1 MTLSPLRYVISKLV
15 LHLFYINVDV
25 ASYLFF
31 SFLFFFFF
39 FSFFFHFFFP
49 FFFFFFFCF
58 LLEKQRSALG
68 SFCLTLSLSRSSLK
82 PVSRLFLS
90 PTGAISIVLL
100 SLYPIGWPIT
110 PASFPPADLHLHR
123 HRSSSP
129 LSLSLSGRRSD
140 LAVSVLHQHP
150 FE

>member
-1 MTLSPLRYVISKLV
+1 MLFLNLFCISSTSTLTWLLIFSF
-15 LHLFYINVDV
+15 LFYF
-25 ASYLFF
+25 SCSSFLFF
-31 SFLFFFFF
+31 LLFFFFF
-39 FSFFFHFFFP
+39 L
-49 FFFFFFFCF
+49 FCF

-129 LSLSLSGRRSD
+129 LSLSLSLGPTLRFGCICS
-140 LAVSVLHQHP
+140 SP
-150 FE
+150 TSF

>member
-1 MTLSPLRYVISKLV
+1 MLFLNLFCISSTSTLTWLLIFSF
-15 LHLFYINVDV
+15 LFYF
-25 ASYLFF
+25 SSS
-31 SFLFFFFF
+31 SFLFFFL
-39 FSFFFHFFFP
+39 
-49 FFFFFFFCF
+49 FFFFFFCF

-129 LSLSLSGRRSD
+129 LSLSLSLGPTLRFGCICS
-140 LAVSVLHQHP
+140 SP
-150 FE
+150 TSF